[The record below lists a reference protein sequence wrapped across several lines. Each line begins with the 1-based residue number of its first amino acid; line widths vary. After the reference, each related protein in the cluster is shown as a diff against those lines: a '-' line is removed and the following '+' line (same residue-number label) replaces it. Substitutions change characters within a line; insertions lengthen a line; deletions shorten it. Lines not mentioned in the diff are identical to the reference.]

1 MQKKMLSVILAT
13 AITSTLL
20 TACSNENN
28 TKPTEM
34 PIGSPSVLESSIIEE
49 SQPIQESPSIEEI
62 TESQIELTESNLESS
77 ENIQYSS
84 LSKYWQISDIVN
96 NAKLQ
101 YPTSNDEFE
110 YNVYDT
116 YVQITKYIG
125 NDTDI
130 VFPSTI
136 DDLPVL
142 VVGKH
147 IKPTDEGYIE
157 TLPVITQYN
166 VKETESKD
174 RIMGYEQ
181 VSYAKGVSL
190 TFSEGIAVIG
200 KEAFHNIGNKTS
212 PVETI
217 KLPSSLLLIENGAF
231 GNLFSLKSLEFPEGL
246 YQIEFN
252 AFDNAFL
259 SSSEQKEKITVTL
272 PKSLDILDTEAFFC
286 CNNTISDITFL
297 NPNTKIYTPQ
307 YKLPGY
313 TPVTIHGYAG
323 STAAEYAANNTD
335 TCKFQVIKE

>member
-1 MQKKMLSVILAT
+1 MKKKILSVIIVT
-13 AITSTLL
+13 AIMATLL

-28 TKPTEM
+28 TQTTEM
-34 PIGSPSVLESSIIEE
+34 PIENPSVLESSIIEE
-49 SQPIQESPSIEEI
+49 NLPIEEI
-62 TESQIELTESNLESS
+62 TEPEIEVTESDNESS
-77 ENIQYSS
+77 ENIQSS
-84 LSKYWQISDIVN
+84 LSKYWQMLDIIN
-96 NAKLQ
+96 NATLQ

-181 VSYAKGVSL
+181 VSYNKGVSL
-190 TFSEGIAVIG
+190 TFSEEIAVIG

-252 AFDNAFL
+252 AFENAFL

-313 TPVTIHGYAG
+313 TPVTVHRYAG